1 MAVTSGPGT
10 GGAMRVR
17 TQSLAAPE
25 GVSEPVVFL
34 SPHADDE
41 TLTMG
46 PAVERAVAEGEH
58 VVVVLATDGRSSATR
73 EGLGLTVGEFSLA
86 RDREFFAACA
96 ALGVPQEQVFLAH
109 CVDGALT
116 PALAA
121 AVVATW
127 TGLFPAGR
135 FRTTSW
141 TDGHRDHAALG
152 AALRDLAPA
161 TTGDVRFYVK
171 PDEWSTPR
179 DRPALTVERS
189 TGRRYLAACDEYALV
204 DPAAGRYGIGELSV
218 PEVFALRRDT
228 DESRWHGLA

>member
-1 MAVTSGPGT
+1 MEITGPGVT
-10 GGAMRVR
+10 VR
-17 TQSLAAPE
+17 TRSMAAPE
-25 GVSEPVVFL
+25 GVTEPVVFL

-46 PAVERAVAEGEH
+46 PAVERAVDEGNH
-58 VVVVLATDGRSSATR
+58 VVLVLVTDGRASASR
-73 EGLGLTVGEFSLA
+73 QVVGLSVEEFSTA

-116 PALAA
+116 PALAGS
-121 AVVATW
+121 VVATW

-141 TDGHRDHAALG
+141 SDGHRDHAALG
-152 AALRDLAPA
+152 AALRDHAPA

-179 DRPALTVERS
+179 DRPALTVEPS
-189 TGRRYLAACDEYALV
+189 TGRRYLAACDEYARV
-204 DPAAGRYGIGELSV
+204 DPPAGRYGIGQLSV
-218 PEVFALRRDT
+218 PEVFALRRAS
-228 DESRWHGLA
+228 DESRWHGLV